1 MNRNS
6 KIKRKLTASLA
17 VGMSVMMSA
26 VPVLAADQEVV
37 YKDETVYVN
46 TDALGNTDA
55 ITVSNWLKNSG
66 SISGNLTDQS
76 TLQNIKNIKGEETFQ
91 EGNGKLV
98 WNTDGKDIY
107 YQGTTDQELPVSV
120 KLTYYLDGKE
130 IKPDELKGKSG
141 HLTIQVDYEN
151 REKKTVDVD
160 GTKEEV
166 YTPFVMMTGM
176 ILSNDTFNN
185 VTIDNGKII
194 SDGNRSIVLGFG
206 MPGLRE
212 SLDLDE
218 KKDAGAQ
225 LTIPESLKIEAD
237 VTDFSMS
244 ATFTIALSD
253 LLDDMD
259 LNNIADIDELQNALD
274 ELENAALEL
283 VSGSGTLSDG
293 ATSLAD
299 GVNSYTEGADEL
311 NDAIQMYLGK
321 NGTLSGS
328 VTEYVDGVNKV
339 AKGVQDYTDGANAL
353 ADGVTSYVTGEQQL
367 AAGAAQL
374 TELGSGLQMVQSA
387 IQKLSLA
394 TDGEGDSAE
403 DIKAA
408 AKELAAGTA
417 ALKEALGTKEVQ
429 MLLGTVD
436 SMVKTGNEMID
447 ATGQM
452 ESELKE
458 GVAAPV
464 QNIAVTLQQMQSRLA
479 TINQQLAGLQRE
491 CQKEA
496 DSLNQ
501 KINAYNQTV
510 NQAKKAAA
518 DSKSQMNASIQTLQ
532 EQLNRTTD
540 ETARAELEASIQ
552 ALQKAQNAAD
562 GINQLSTMEK
572 ASIEIPTIDTTAFQG
587 WFVSLSENMKTF
599 SDTAEN
605 LKVQLAEMGERLS
618 EIQKVKESLPSDS
631 IQELTTKIDM
641 LDGGMQR
648 LNAAIGGEG
657 GLSESLASLNAATA
671 EQFPKAISG
680 IHALNDGFET
690 LGEYNASLLEGAAK
704 LKAGSE
710 SLVTGIGTL
719 QSGTNQLA
727 SGLNTLGTQ
736 MSEGSAKLTSNSEA
750 LRSGASELQSGAAE
764 LAEGMRKF
772 DREGTSK
779 LKNTVEEEL
788 GDILDRLDALMSD
801 DCAYQTFSGKD
812 SSMDGNV
819 KFVIE
824 TEAIE

>member
-259 LNNIADIDELQNALD
+259 LNDIADFDELQDSLD
-274 ELENAALEL
+274 ELEDAALEL
-283 VSGSGTLSDG
+283 VSGSGALSDG

-339 AKGVQDYTDGANAL
+339 AKGVQD
-353 ADGVTSYVTGEQQL
+353 
-367 AAGAAQL
+367 
-374 TELGSGLQMVQSA
+374 
-387 IQKLSLA
+387 
-394 TDGEGDSAE
+394 
-403 DIKAA
+403 
-408 AKELAAGTA
+408 
-417 ALKEALGTKEVQ
+417 
-429 MLLGTVD
+429 
-436 SMVKTGNEMID
+436 
-447 ATGQM
+447 
-452 ESELKE
+452 
-458 GVAAPV
+458 
-464 QNIAVTLQQMQSRLA
+464 
-479 TINQQLAGLQRE
+479 
-491 CQKEA
+491 
-496 DSLNQ
+496 
-501 KINAYNQTV
+501 
-510 NQAKKAAA
+510 
-518 DSKSQMNASIQTLQ
+518 
-532 EQLNRTTD
+532 
-540 ETARAELEASIQ
+540 
-552 ALQKAQNAAD
+552 
-562 GINQLSTMEK
+562 
-572 ASIEIPTIDTTAFQG
+572 
-587 WFVSLSENMKTF
+587 
-599 SDTAEN
+599 
-605 LKVQLAEMGERLS
+605 
-618 EIQKVKESLPSDS
+618 
-631 IQELTTKIDM
+631 
-641 LDGGMQR
+641 
-648 LNAAIGGEG
+648 
-657 GLSESLASLNAATA
+657 
-671 EQFPKAISG
+671 
-680 IHALNDGFET
+680 
-690 LGEYNASLLEGAAK
+690 
-704 LKAGSE
+704 
-710 SLVTGIGTL
+710 
-719 QSGTNQLA
+719 
-727 SGLNTLGTQ
+727 
-736 MSEGSAKLTSNSEA
+736 
-750 LRSGASELQSGAAE
+750 
-764 LAEGMRKF
+764 
-772 DREGTSK
+772 
-779 LKNTVEEEL
+779 
-788 GDILDRLDALMSD
+788 
-801 DCAYQTFSGKD
+801 
-812 SSMDGNV
+812 
-819 KFVIE
+819 
-824 TEAIE
+824 